1 MKISI
6 ASDHAAYAEKQK
18 IIKYLSDKNLDILDL
33 GTDSTESVD
42 YPIFGQKVAKS
53 IIEKESDRGIIIC
66 GTGIGISIAANRYK
80 NIRATLCNTTEHAE
94 MARKH
99 NDSNILALG
108 ARMTDMADIS
118 YSDIKF
124 DNDNWDS
131 LLFGGLCKI
140 PNPETGSASFLKQNK
155 NI

>member
-6 ASDHAAYAEKQK
+6 ASDHAAYKEKQNIIDYLVSKK
-18 IIKYLSDKNLDILDL
+18 IEVLDL
-33 GTDSTESVD
+33 GTNSAESVD

-53 IIEKESDRGIIIC
+53 IISGEVDRGIIIC

-80 NIRATLCNTTEHAE
+80 NIRATLCNTPMNAE

-108 ARMTDMADIS
+108 SR
-118 YSDIKF
+118 
-124 DNDNWDS
+124 
-131 LLFGGLCKI
+131 
-140 PNPETGSASFLKQNK
+140 TGMS
-155 NI
+155 